1 MIAKISHGGSLYGVL
16 AYNQIKVDEL
26 HADVLFGNRIIEPP
40 GDNPYTIEHISRSF
54 GDYLTANRK
63 TEKPILHISLNPDP
77 KDCVSEEQFI
87 KLAERYMQCMG
98 FGDQPYIVYRHND
111 IGREHLHIV
120 SVRVDETGWAISD
133 SYEHER
139 SMKVCREL
147 EQQFNLTPA
156 TKKEWKEGLPLS
168 PVDYEGGNLKG
179 QLAGVIRPIAR
190 EWRFQTLGEYRAV
203 LSLYGIT
210 VDEVKGEYG
219 GREYHGL
226 SYSATDKDGNKVG
239 KPFKSSVF
247 GKEAGIT
254 ALEKRMLSS
263 AAWVKSHKDIA
274 TDTTARIAS
283 AMQTAGRDRALFER
297 ELMRQG
303 IGVVFRTND
312 AGRIYGATFI
322 DHADK
327 TVFNGSRLGKEFSAN
342 VFNDLFAGQDGIH
355 PQQQTDEREFP
366 AGVCHEPEESP
377 GEYPAQQ
384 PGHSGASEWNGH
396 DTDYQPDHKDNTAQN
411 VANAFSLFSPVQGG
425 ASGDQPAPQQRKKR
439 KRRRYGRQQ

>member
-26 HADVLFGNRIIEPP
+26 HADVLFGNRIIELP

-87 KLAERYMQCMG
+87 KLAEQYMQRMG

-120 SVRVDETGWAISD
+120 SVRVDETGRAISD

-147 EQQFNLTPA
+147 EQQFDLTPA
-156 TKKEWKEGLPLS
+156 TQKEWKEGLPLS

-247 GKEAGIT
+247 GKEAGIA

-274 TDTTARIAS
+274 TDTAARIAS

-322 DHADK
+322 NHADK

-355 PQQQTDEREFP
+355 PPQQS
-366 AGVCHEPEESP
+366 AGVER
-377 GEYPAQQ
+377 PAQQ
-384 PGHSGASEWNGH
+384 QEHTSASQWNGH
-396 DTDYQPDHKDNTAQN
+396 DTEYQPDHKDNTAPN
-411 VANAFSLFSPVQGG
+411 VANAFSLFAPVQGG
-425 ASGDQPAPQQRKKR
+425 ASGDQPAPQQRKKK

>member
-87 KLAERYMQCMG
+87 KLAEQYMQRMG

-120 SVRVDETGWAISD
+120 SVRVDETGRAISD

-147 EQQFNLTPA
+147 EQQFDLTPA

-168 PVDYEGGNLKG
+168 PVDYDSGNLKG

-190 EWRFQTLGEYRAV
+190 EWRFQSLGEYRAV

-274 TDTTARIAS
+274 TDTAARIAS

-303 IGVVFRTND
+303 IGVVFRQNET
-312 AGRIYGATFI
+312 GRIYGATFI
-322 DHADK
+322 DHAAK
-327 TVFNGSRLGKEFSAN
+327 AVFNGSRLGKEFSAG
-342 VFNDLFAGQDGIH
+342 VFNDLFAGQEGIH
-355 PQQQTDEREFP
+355 LPQPSAEVEHPTRQQEHT
-366 AGVCHEPEESP
+366 
-377 GEYPAQQ
+377 
-384 PGHSGASEWNGH
+384 GASQWDGQ
-396 DTDYQPDHKDNTAQN
+396 DTGYRPDHKDGTTQN
-411 VANAFSLFSPVQGG
+411 VAAAFNLFAPVPSG
-425 ASGDQPAPQQRKKR
+425 ASGDQPVPPQRKKK
-439 KRRRYGRQQ
+439 KRRKYGRQQ

>member
-54 GDYLTANRK
+54 GDYLAANRK

-77 KDCVSEEQFI
+77 KDCVTEEQFI
-87 KLAERYMQCMG
+87 KLAEQYMQRMG

-120 SVRVDETGWAISD
+120 SVRVDETGRAISD

-168 PVDYEGGNLKG
+168 PVDYDSGNLKG

-219 GREYHGL
+219 GWEYHGL

-247 GKEAGIT
+247 GKEAGIA

-263 AAWVKSHKDIA
+263 AAWMKSHKDIA
-274 TDTTARIAS
+274 TDTAARIAS
-283 AMQTAGRDRALFER
+283 AMQTAGRDRVLFER

-303 IGVVFRTND
+303 IGVVFRTNE
-312 AGRIYGATFI
+312 ARIYGATFI

-355 PQQQTDEREFP
+355 PPQQS
-366 AGVCHEPEESP
+366 AGVER
-377 GEYPAQQ
+377 PAQQ
-384 PGHSGASEWNGH
+384 QGHTGAAEWNVNGH

-411 VANAFSLFSPVQGG
+411 VANALSLFAPVQGG
-425 ASGDQPAPQQRKKR
+425 ASGDQPAPQQRKKKKKR
-439 KRRRYGRQQ
+439 KFGRQQ

>member
-87 KLAERYMQCMG
+87 KLAEQYMQCMG

-120 SVRVDETGWAISD
+120 SVRVDETGRAISD

-147 EQQFNLTPA
+147 EQQFDLIPA

-247 GKEAGIT
+247 GKEAGIA

-263 AAWVKSHKDIA
+263 AAWMKSHKDIA
-274 TDTTARIAS
+274 TDTAARIAS
-283 AMQTAGRDRALFER
+283 AMQTAGRDRVLFER

-303 IGVVFRTND
+303 IGVVFRTNE
-312 AGRIYGATFI
+312 ARIYGATFI

-355 PQQQTDEREFP
+355 PPQQS
-366 AGVCHEPEESP
+366 AGVER
-377 GEYPAQQ
+377 PAQQ
-384 PGHSGASEWNGH
+384 QGHTGAAEWNVNGH

-411 VANAFSLFSPVQGG
+411 VANAFSLFAPVQGG
-425 ASGDQPAPQQRKKR
+425 ASGDQPAPQQRKKKKKR
-439 KRRRYGRQQ
+439 KFGRQQ

>member
-54 GDYLTANRK
+54 GDYLAANRK

-87 KLAERYMQCMG
+87 KLAERYMQRMG

-120 SVRVDETGWAISD
+120 SVRVDETGRAISD

-168 PVDYEGGNLKG
+168 PVDYGGGNLKG

-190 EWRFQTLGEYRAV
+190 EWRFQSLGEYRAV

-247 GKEAGIT
+247 GKEAGIA
-254 ALEKRMLSS
+254 ALEKRMQTA
-263 AAWVKSHKDIA
+263 AAWMKKHKDIA
-274 TDTTARIAS
+274 TDTAARIAS
-283 AMQTAGRDRALFER
+283 AMQTTGRDRAFFER

-303 IGVVFRTND
+303 IGVLFRTND

-322 DHADK
+322 NHADK

-355 PQQQTDEREFP
+355 PQQQSAEVER
-366 AGVCHEPEESP
+366 
-377 GEYPAQQ
+377 PAQQ
-384 PGHSGASEWNGH
+384 QEHTGASQWNGH
-396 DTDYQPDHKDNTAQN
+396 DTEYQPDHKNNTAQN
-411 VANAFSLFSPVQGG
+411 VADAFSLFAPVQGG
-425 ASGDQPAPQQRKKR
+425 ASGDQPAPQQRKKK